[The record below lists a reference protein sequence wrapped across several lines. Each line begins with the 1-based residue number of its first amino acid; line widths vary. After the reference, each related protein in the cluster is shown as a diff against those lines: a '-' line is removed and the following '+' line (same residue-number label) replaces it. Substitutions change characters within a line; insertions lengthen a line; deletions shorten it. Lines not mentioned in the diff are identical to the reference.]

1 MIPIKDSTRTR
12 TFPVINTTLILTN
25 IFVFIWMLTLSQA
38 EAVETAYS
46 LGLIPARFNAFL
58 TEGRLLSALSPVIT
72 YQFLHGGWFHLIS
85 NMLYLWVFGDNV
97 EDNLGHIPYLIFY
110 LLVGGIAGLAQ
121 FYFNPLSTVPIVG
134 ASGAV
139 AGILGAYLLICPHA
153 RVLTIIPIFFFITM
167 AEIRAVFFLLFWFF
181 LQLFNGLASIG
192 IESVAV
198 AWWAHIGGFLAGV
211 ILVKLFIRRAVCE
224 ER

>member
-12 TFPVINTTLILTN
+12 TFPIVNITLILTN
-25 IFVFIWMLTLSQA
+25 IFVFIWMLSLSQA
-38 EAVETAYS
+38 EMVQSAYN
-46 LGLIPARFNAFL
+46 LGLIPAQFTGALR
-58 TEGRLLSALSPVIT
+58 EGRLLTAITPAIT
-72 YQFLHGGWFHLIS
+72 YQFLHGGWFHLIG

-110 LLVGGIAGLAQ
+110 LLVGGLAGLTQ
-121 FYFNPLSTVPIVG
+121 IYFDPASQIPIVG

-153 RVLTIIPIFFFITM
+153 RVLTVIPIFFFITL

-181 LQLFNGLASIG
+181 LQIFNGLASIG
-192 IESVAV
+192 LQSVTV

-211 ILVKLFIRRAVCE
+211 VLIKIFVRRRVCP